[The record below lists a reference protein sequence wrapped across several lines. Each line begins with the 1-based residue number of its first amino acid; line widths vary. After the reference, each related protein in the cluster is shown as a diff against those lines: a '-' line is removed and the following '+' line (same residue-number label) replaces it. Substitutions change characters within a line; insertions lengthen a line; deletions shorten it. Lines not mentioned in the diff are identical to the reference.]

1 MLHLFS
7 SKSEIAARF
16 CPLRLYLRQLVWT
29 HRWGS
34 KHARMSADLRHTAL
48 QTLILPETR
57 SSSILHQ
64 SDKNED
70 SRDTMTQDRARRL
83 VI

>member
-1 MLHLFS
+1 
-7 SKSEIAARF
+7 
-16 CPLRLYLRQLVWT
+16 
-29 HRWGS
+29 
-34 KHARMSADLRHTAL
+34 MSADLRPTAL

-57 SSSILHQ
+57 SSGILHQ

-83 VI
+83 VV